1 MIYNPAKI
9 KKLYAS
15 IDNRLTDEE
24 KEIMQEILGQYN
36 KLLAFDKWKYEDIG
50 RKEKEIMDR
59 IKENELLI
67 IKKKKLEE
75 KLDIQ
80 LQINKVL
87 RERLEE
93 Q

>member
-36 KLLAFDKWKYEDIG
+36 KLFAFAKWKYEDIG
-50 RKEKEIMDR
+50 RKEKEM
-59 IKENELLI
+59 
-67 IKKKKLEE
+67 
-75 KLDIQ
+75 
-80 LQINKVL
+80 
-87 RERLEE
+87 
-93 Q
+93 